1 MRRRQPSTFVSRFAR
16 LLRPGLRADA
26 SLTVAACPWRLAAR
40 KLGAWLLIGV
50 FLGTVWLGA
59 IHAHQEDAAAD
70 ASSCEVCLAL
80 ASLTH
85 ALSGPPPLT
94 LVDARD
100 TYQATSPRAGLLG
113 MVEPVSRARG
123 PPIPPSFKS

>member
-26 SLTVAACPWRLAAR
+26 SLTAAACPWRLAAR

-50 FLGTVWLGA
+50 FLGTLWLGA
-59 IHAHQEDAAAD
+59 VHVHQEEAAEDAP
-70 ASSCEVCLAL
+70 SCEVCLAL

-85 ALSGPPPLT
+85 ALSGPPPLS
-94 LVDARD
+94 LVDARV
-100 TYQATSPRAGLLG
+100 TYQATSPSAGLPD
-113 MVEPVSRARG
+113 MVEPASRARG
-123 PPIPPSFKS
+123 PPISPSFKS